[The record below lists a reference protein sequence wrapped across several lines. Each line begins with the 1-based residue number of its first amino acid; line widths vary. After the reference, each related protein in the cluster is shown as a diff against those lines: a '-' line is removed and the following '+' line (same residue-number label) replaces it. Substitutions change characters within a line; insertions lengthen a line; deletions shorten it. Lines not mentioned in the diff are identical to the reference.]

1 MVYLELYYGL
11 LKVYVVNCV
20 LMEGILIL
28 LFNVMILLGFKN

>member
-1 MVYLELYYGL
+1 MIYLELFYGL

-20 LMEGILIL
+20 LIKGILIL

>member
-1 MVYLELYYGL
+1 MIYLELYNGI

-20 LMEGILIL
+20 LIKGILIL